1 MDTLYIH
8 TVHYKYTHKHT
19 LIHLHTYLLT
29 YMLICDRNTNLY
41 ISKLHQEQNM
51 NWNVSIFHNLSNS
64 SSFKIKL
71 YEI

>member
-19 LIHLHTYLLT
+19 LIHLHTYI
-29 YMLICDRNTNLY
+29 LIFDRNTNLY

-51 NWNVSIFHNLSNS
+51 DWNVSIFHNLSNS